1 MLHSSSCICTICNCS
16 PQLQSLTGEL
26 ESHLSTEVTS
36 LQSPLRPYLENLSTR
51 HSEMTTLF
59 RLVLDD
65 GASLVEM
72 FKPTGESA
80 GDSGRSARI
89 SAQISN
95 LQTHCQRVEQLWSD
109 AWGRE
114 GGAGAG
120 KMTTS
125 GRKTTGG
132 GRTSNQPTKRESV
145 TGRASGQVKTDEPS
159 GTRGRS
165 QSKTSLPSQ
174 ASVAKPRQTSQA
186 NANKV
191 KPGPTT
197 KSGQTSSAKASA
209 TTSQTST
216 AKAGATSSQTST
228 ATSQVGK
235 THQTNTS
242 VTVSRGSGDVGKNK
256 PTGRVGK
263 AAQRLSSPTY
273 TQPPPPPPP
282 TSTPTTSAARSG
294 GTSSKSSEPRKRD
307 SFKARDKG
315 ASPTAVGPGNSSA
328 KRLSD
333 TYGDLEAEA
342 YKVSQQTCVQ
352 HFFTE
357 PECFFIVVRAVFLV
371 VCC

>member
-1 MLHSSSCICTICNCS
+1 
-16 PQLQSLTGEL
+16 
-26 ESHLSTEVTS
+26 
-36 LQSPLRPYLENLSTR
+36 
-51 HSEMTTLF
+51 MTTLF
-59 RLVLDD
+59 RLVSDD
-65 GASLVEM
+65 GVALVEM

-120 KMTTS
+120 KTTTS

-145 TGRASGQVKTDEPS
+145 TGRASGQVKTDVPS
-159 GTRGRS
+159 GARGRS
-165 QSKTSLPSQ
+165 QSKTSKSSSLPSQ
-174 ASVAKPRQTSQA
+174 VKPSQTSQA
-186 NANKV
+186 NT

-197 KSGQTSSAKASA
+197 KSSQTSSAKASD

-228 ATSQVGK
+228 TAKSQVGK

-256 PTGRVGK
+256 PTRRVGK
-263 AAQRLSSPTY
+263 AVQRPSSPTY

-294 GTSSKSSEPRKRD
+294 GTSSKNSEPRKRD
-307 SFKARDKG
+307 SLKARDKG
-315 ASPTAVGPGNSSA
+315 ASPTAVGPGNSSG

-342 YKVSQQTCVQ
+342 YKVSQQMCVYKQ
-352 HFFTE
+352 QFLTFQKQS
-357 PECFFIVVRAVFLV
+357 VFHRR
-371 VCC
+371 